1 MCLLTDVGTD
11 RSVCLEAKQAMP
23 QRSVLKIIA
32 GGALLLLVGFAGVSA
47 SQAQAIE
54 QKVAVCRAC
63 HLAGTLQ
70 STSVIPNIWGQSEGY
85 IYIQLRDFK
94 SGARNAPEDAAMRGF
109 VATMSDADMLE
120 IANYASTQPWPK
132 AENIST
138 DKALLKKGADV
149 VAVLPCGGCH
159 FNDWKGFSAN
169 PRIGDQSTAY
179 LAAAFRQFRNGSR
192 ANSPG
197 MSDLVRTID
206 EGDIDA
212 VAAYFNAAR

>member
-1 MCLLTDVGTD
+1 MVTN
-11 RSVCLEAKQAMP
+11 RSIRLEARQAMS
-23 QRSVLKIIA
+23 QKFMLKIIA
-32 GGALLLLVGFAGVSA
+32 RSALVLLAGFARVSVA
-47 SQAQAIE
+47 QAQAIE
-54 QKVAVCRAC
+54 QKVAVCKAC
-63 HLAGTLQ
+63 HVTGTMQ

-85 IYIQLRDFK
+85 TYIQLRDFK

-120 IANYASTQPWPK
+120 LAKYASTQPWPK
-132 AENIST
+132 VEPIST
-138 DKALLKKGADV
+138 DSALLKKGAYATALGGCV
-149 VAVLPCGGCH
+149 GCH

-179 LAAAFRQFRNGSR
+179 LAATFRQLRSGSR

-197 MSDLVRTID
+197 MSDLVRTFD

-212 VAAYFNAAR
+212 VAAYLSAAQ